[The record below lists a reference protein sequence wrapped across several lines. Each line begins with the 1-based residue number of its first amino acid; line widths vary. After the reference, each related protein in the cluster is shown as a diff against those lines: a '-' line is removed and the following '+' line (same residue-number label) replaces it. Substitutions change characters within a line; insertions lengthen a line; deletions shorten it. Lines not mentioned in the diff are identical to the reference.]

1 VNSLGSQHVD
11 ERELLLSKYE
21 SELTTLHQSQYRE
34 FREVPDY
41 FYISPSIGSQR
52 GTRII
57 LSLIVKRSL
66 STGSS
71 ERYAYYS

>member
-34 FREVPDY
+34 FREVPY
-41 FYISPSIGSQR
+41 YS
-52 GTRII
+52 
-57 LSLIVKRSL
+57 LSIVKLSP

-71 ERYAYYS
+71 DRYPYYS